1 MMTIDEFE
9 EAMDQIAEELPEE
22 FYRELNGGILIL
34 PEKRKSPYAKADD
47 LWVLGMYVHSSSMGR
62 LIEIYYGSF
71 CEVMK
76 AGAGRLGSSRC
87 GRHCTMSLPITWSP
101 WQGRKCWRR
110 RTSSSSGN
118 ICRDR
123 VDLWA
128 IQYFSNARN
137 SLFFKAK
144 TEKLA

>member
-1 MMTIDEFE
+1 MPE
-9 EAMDQIAEELPEE
+9 ELPPEELPEE

-76 AGAGRLGSSRC
+76 GRSREAWIEQMRETLYHEFTHHMESLAG
-87 GRHCTMSLPITWSP
+87 
-101 WQGRKCWRR
+101 
-110 RTSSSSGN
+110 
-118 ICRDR
+118 
-123 VDLWA
+123 
-128 IQYFSNARN
+128 
-137 SLFFKAK
+137 
-144 TEKLA
+144 EKMLEEKDEQQLREYLQR

>member
-62 LIEIYYGSF
+62 
-71 CEVMK
+71 
-76 AGAGRLGSSRC
+76 
-87 GRHCTMSLPITWSP
+87 
-101 WQGRKCWRR
+101 
-110 RTSSSSGN
+110 
-118 ICRDR
+118 
-123 VDLWA
+123 
-128 IQYFSNARN
+128 
-137 SLFFKAK
+137 
-144 TEKLA
+144 

>member
-9 EAMDQIAEELPEE
+9 EVYGSD
-22 FYRELNGGILIL
+22 RGGTAGGVLQGTERRILIL

-76 AGAGRLGSSRC
+76 GRSREAWIEQMRETLYHEFTHHMESLAG
-87 GRHCTMSLPITWSP
+87 
-101 WQGRKCWRR
+101 
-110 RTSSSSGN
+110 
-118 ICRDR
+118 
-123 VDLWA
+123 
-128 IQYFSNARN
+128 
-137 SLFFKAK
+137 
-144 TEKLA
+144 EKMLEEKDEQQLREYLQR

>member
-34 PEKRKSPYAKADD
+34 PAKADD

-76 AGAGRLGSSRC
+76 GRSREAWIEQMRETLYHEFTHHMESLAG
-87 GRHCTMSLPITWSP
+87 
-101 WQGRKCWRR
+101 
-110 RTSSSSGN
+110 
-118 ICRDR
+118 
-123 VDLWA
+123 
-128 IQYFSNARN
+128 
-137 SLFFKAK
+137 
-144 TEKLA
+144 EKMLEEKDEQQLREYLQR

>member
-71 CEVMK
+71 CEDEGPEPGGLDR
-76 AGAGRLGSSRC
+76 ADA
-87 GRHCTMSLPITWSP
+87 
-101 WQGRKCWRR
+101 
-110 RTSSSSGN
+110 
-118 ICRDR
+118 RD
-123 VDLWA
+123 VVP
-128 IQYFSNARN
+128 
-137 SLFFKAK
+137 
-144 TEKLA
+144 